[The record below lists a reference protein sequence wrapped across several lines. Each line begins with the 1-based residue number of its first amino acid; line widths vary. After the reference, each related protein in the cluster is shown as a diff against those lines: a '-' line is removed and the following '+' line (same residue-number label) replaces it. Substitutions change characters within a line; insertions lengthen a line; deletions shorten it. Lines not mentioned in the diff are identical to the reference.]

1 MFAFIDKPE
10 LLTPLLNKQALGK
23 NDVPFLTMSLQCHA
37 FLSVLLYGNISS
49 RKKKLFLRSTTE
61 EMSVITGKTKHKASV
76 MTLTK
81 NITFT

>member
-37 FLSVLLYGNISS
+37 FFVCPIIWQYQ
-49 RKKKLFLRSTTE
+49 
-61 EMSVITGKTKHKASV
+61 
-76 MTLTK
+76 
-81 NITFT
+81 